1 MSTIGSGERI
11 VVLSDK
17 TSTSTPA
24 TNAGAD
30 IPTPPVGRLVIFLH
44 TDGVG
49 GSPTGAYSKDSD
61 GLVIALGGGASYEP
75 GWRALT
81 TGNPTLAGNITHTGG
96 AAVGVAPGL
105 GETLP
110 ANTVFRVDGG
120 TAQNGPVFFQEIA
133 AALADLTGRTQVFR
147 VPNDPNDPPATD
159 GGLYSKPDGLS
170 ERRMDAPG
178 LTRKAL
184 EPGETIIVPNGYQ
197 YVAYGTFNL
206 NGGRLSLEGD
216 ADLVVI

>member
-17 TSTSTPA
+17 VSTSTPA

-30 IPTPPVGRLVIFLH
+30 IPTPPVGRIVIFLH

-81 TGNPTLAGNITHTGG
+81 TGNPTLAGDITHTGG
-96 AAVGVAPGL
+96 AAVGVAPGPA
-105 GETLP
+105 ETLP
-110 ANTVFRVDGG
+110 TGTVFRVDGG
-120 TAQNGPVFFQEIA
+120 TAMNGPVFFQQLASAIA
-133 AALADLTGRTQVFR
+133 DLADRTQVFR
-147 VPNDPNDPPATD
+147 KTSD
-159 GGLYSKPDGLS
+159 GGLYSKPDGYT
-170 ERRMDAPG
+170 ERRIDAPG

-184 EPGETIIVPNGYQ
+184 DAGETVTVPNGFQ
-197 YVAYGTFNL
+197 YIAYNTLAL
-206 NGGRLSLEGD
+206 NAGVNVLLEGD
-216 ADLVVI
+216 GELVIL